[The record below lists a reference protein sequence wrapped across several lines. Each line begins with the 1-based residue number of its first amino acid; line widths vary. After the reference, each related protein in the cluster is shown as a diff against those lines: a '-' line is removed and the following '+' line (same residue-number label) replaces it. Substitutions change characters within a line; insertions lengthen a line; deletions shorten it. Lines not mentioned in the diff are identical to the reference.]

1 MADRR
6 YLLGVLVY
14 NGMGVVE
21 RCLESAA
28 RIAGPNVDVV
38 VYDDCSPAEGWSS
51 AVHEMCTILG
61 IGYYRS
67 PRNIGIPRNMSLV
80 MKSGVELG
88 YDVVGLI
95 NSDVVLPSN
104 LIAAMNTVFDSASD
118 IASITPWSNNV
129 SVFSLPMGDA
139 TAAQSDPA
147 FVDQL
152 SSALAGSTGGRTVD
166 VPTGVGYCMM
176 LDVRA
181 IASVGLMD
189 PIFGRGYCEEVDWCQ
204 RAVIAGQRHVLALG
218 AYVFHEGGG
227 TNRDEGL
234 LAHGSTTV
242 AEHEAI
248 IRLRYPDYVDRV
260 ERFLASANL
269 AQLGRT
275 ELGRVFTALAR
286 SNGYCLQIGSGIAS
300 NEQVIV
306 ALPPNDPRGPA
317 VLSLNG
323 VKASVELG
331 SEFEWDEH
339 TVLEKF
345 GRPTSVV
352 ALEPGTVRK
361 AFVDY
366 AVREGTPL
374 EQQMLYPFGIVGR
387 VPGVVDLLGH

>member
-1 MADRR
+1 VADRR

-38 VYDDCSPAEGWSS
+38 VYDDCSPAEGWSN
-51 AVHEMCTILG
+51 AVHEMCSILG

-80 MKSGVELG
+80 MKSGVDLG

-104 LIAAMNTVFDSASD
+104 LIAAMDAVFDSASD

-129 SVFSLPMGDA
+129 SVFSLPMGYA
-139 TAAQSDPA
+139 TVAQADVS

-152 SSALAGSTGGRTVD
+152 SSALAGSSGGRTVD
-166 VPTGVGYCMM
+166 IPTGVGYCMM
-176 LDVRA
+176 IDVRA
-181 IASVGLMD
+181 IGSVGLMD

-204 RAVIAGQRHVLALG
+204 RAFLAGQRHVLALG
-218 AYVFHEGGG
+218 AYVYHEGGG

-234 LAHGSTTV
+234 LAHGNTTV

-269 AQLGRT
+269 G
-275 ELGRVFTALAR
+275 ELGRIELGRALTALAR
-286 SNGYCLQIGSGIAS
+286 SNGYCLQVGSGITS

-306 ALPPNDPRGPA
+306 ALPPNDPYGQA

-323 VKASVELG
+323 IKASVEPGAGLH
-331 SEFEWDEH
+331 WDEP
-339 TVLEKF
+339 TVLERF

-352 ALEPGTVRK
+352 ALEPGLVRK

-366 AVREGTPL
+366 AAREQIPL
-374 EQQMLYPFGIVGR
+374 EQQMLYPFGVGDR
-387 VPGVVDLLGH
+387 PSADDLQR

>member
-1 MADRR
+1 VADRR

-38 VYDDCSPAEGWSS
+38 VYDDCSPAEGWSR
-51 AVHEMCTILG
+51 AVKEMCAILG

-67 PRNIGIPRNMSLV
+67 PRNLGIPRNMSLV

-104 LIAAMNTVFDSASD
+104 LIAAMDAVFDSATD

-139 TAAQSDPA
+139 TGALSGAA
-147 FVDQL
+147 FVDRL
-152 SSALAGSTGGRTVD
+152 SSALAGSTGGRTID
-166 VPTGVGYCMM
+166 IPTGVGYCMM

-204 RAVIAGQRHVLALG
+204 RAVIAGRRQVLALG

-234 LAHGSTTV
+234 LAHGNTTV

-269 AQLGRT
+269 PELGRT
-275 ELGRVFTALAR
+275 ELGHAFTALAR
-286 SNGYCLQIGSGIAS
+286 SNGYRLQIGSGIAS

-306 ALPPNDPRGPA
+306 ALPPNDPHGPA

-323 VKASVELG
+323 IKTSVEPGAELH
-331 SEFEWDEH
+331 WDEY
-339 TVLEKF
+339 TVLERF

-352 ALEPGTVRK
+352 ALEPGTVRQ

-374 EQQMLYPFGIVGR
+374 EQQMLYPFGVVGR
-387 VPGVVDLLGH
+387 VPGVVDLLGP